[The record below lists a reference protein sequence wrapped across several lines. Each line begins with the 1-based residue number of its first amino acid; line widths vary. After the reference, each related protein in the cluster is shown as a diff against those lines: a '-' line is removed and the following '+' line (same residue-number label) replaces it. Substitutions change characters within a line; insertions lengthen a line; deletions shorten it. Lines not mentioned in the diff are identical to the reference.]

1 MTPYDLIMIY
11 TVFMKDLDPDV
22 DPKDLVGAIALASMD
37 ETWDHEWNTDSLL
50 HKVSR
55 VHQTLNS
62 YNPIYPEVMK
72 DTVLKLTSENDSLNV
87 LELLVQIWD
96 EPNVYFRDVKFKKW
110 CEGV

>member
-72 DTVLKLTSENDSLNV
+72 DTVLKLS
-87 LELLVQIWD
+87 
-96 EPNVYFRDVKFKKW
+96 
-110 CEGV
+110 